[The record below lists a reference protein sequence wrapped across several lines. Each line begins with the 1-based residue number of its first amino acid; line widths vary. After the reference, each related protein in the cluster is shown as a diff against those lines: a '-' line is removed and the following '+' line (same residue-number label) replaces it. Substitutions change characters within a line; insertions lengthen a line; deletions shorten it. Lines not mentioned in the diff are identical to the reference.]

1 MPRTRPK
8 NPGTHETYQQADSTS
23 PSPLEDKAG
32 RIHAAVQCSS
42 CSLDWKLHR
51 ILSRDKHG
59 FRHKRHNSY
68 GTAWHRNVTMSGI
81 ALSRLAQERKAWR
94 KDHPFGFVAVPTKNP
109 DGTMNLMNWECAI
122 PGKKGTPWEGGLFKL
137 RMLFKDDYPS
147 SPPKCKFEPPLFH
160 PNVYP
165 SGTVCLSILEED
177 KDWRPAITIKQI
189 LLGIQELLNEPNIQD
204 PAQAEAYT
212 IYCQNRVEYE
222 KRVRAQAKKFSP
234 S

>member
-1 MPRTRPK
+1 MSEVRREASQRP
-8 NPGTHETYQQADSTS
+8 E
-23 PSPLEDKAG
+23 E
-32 RIHAAVQCSS
+32 RM
-42 CSLDWKLHR
+42 R
-51 ILSRDKHG
+51 
-59 FRHKRHNSY
+59 
-68 GTAWHRNVTMSGI
+68 
-81 ALSRLAQERKAWR
+81 RLGHWN
-94 KDHPFGFVAVPTKNP
+94 HHWFTWLLG
-109 DGTMNLMNWECAI
+109 
-122 PGKKGTPWEGGLFKL
+122 
-137 RMLFKDDYPS
+137 
-147 SPPKCKFEPPLFH
+147 KFEPPLFH

-222 KRVRAQAKKFSP
+222 KRVRAQAKKFAP

>member
-1 MPRTRPK
+1 
-8 NPGTHETYQQADSTS
+8 
-23 PSPLEDKAG
+23 
-32 RIHAAVQCSS
+32 
-42 CSLDWKLHR
+42 
-51 ILSRDKHG
+51 
-59 FRHKRHNSY
+59 
-68 GTAWHRNVTMSGI
+68 
-81 ALSRLAQERKAWR
+81 
-94 KDHPFGFVAVPTKNP
+94 
-109 DGTMNLMNWECAI
+109 MNWECAI

-234 S
+234 STQSPIQYPRVSLRFKSHSPLQSLIRSRLLGF